1 MRSLL
6 RIITGGSTP
15 PSDLT
20 LFNFKNYPRIMLRII
35 ALLIIGACCSAHARD
50 NYPKNPDIDILHYRF
65 YLTLSDDTDVIK
77 GITTVEI
84 IFKKKGIINVR
95 LDLISSDKANGM
107 TVESVTQNEEKLVYT
122 HIKNELNIT
131 MNNPSTEG
139 QHSEITIRYSGIPI
153 TGLHIKPN
161 KYNERTFFSDNWPNL
176 TRHWLPVVDH
186 VGEKATCEFIVT
198 APVRYQVV
206 SNGLKLEET
215 NLSSTQKKTH
225 WKQSVPISPWL
236 YVLGVAE
243 FAVQYV
249 DWFDCKSIQTWV
261 FHQDR
266 EAGFSDFAKPSK
278 EVLEFYT
285 RYVGPFAYEKLA
297 NIQASSVAGGME
309 SASAILYNEKSVVG
323 DGNFRWR
330 KVVIHE
336 IAHQWFGCA
345 VTEADW
351 DDVWLSEGFATY
363 FTALFIEHAYGRDEF
378 VKEMKNARVQTFT
391 FYKDNPD
398 HTIVHKN
405 LSDMSKVTSS
415 HTYQKGAWVLHML
428 RNMMGDEAFEK
439 GIQNYY
445 RIYMNSTAS
454 TKDFQIEMEKVSGLD
469 LTPFFKQWLNQGGKL
484 ILSGSWSYSVQT
496 KSITIDLTQT
506 QTDGTTFSVPVEIG
520 IYYKN
525 QLIPEIRKMELTS
538 TSGQFKL
545 PSNEEPERIILDPR
559 TVLLAEGSLVKK

>member
-1 MRSLL
+1 MRLILL
-6 RIITGGSTP
+6 
-15 PSDLT
+15 
-20 LFNFKNYPRIMLRII
+20 
-35 ALLIIGACCSAHARD
+35 LLVISFAATATD
-50 NYPKNPDIDILHYRF
+50 NYPKNPDIDVQHYEF
-65 YLTLSDDTDVIK
+65 DMTLSDDTDEIK
-77 GITTVEI
+77 CSATLYILL
-84 IFKKKGIINVR
+84 KKKDIRQIR
-95 LDLISSDKANGM
+95 LDLTNANNGKGM
-107 TVESVTQNEEKLVYT
+107 TVVSVIQQGKKLSYT
-122 HIKNELNIT
+122 HGKNELIV
-131 MNNPSTEG
+131 MLLNPSHAGEQIQFTVTYLG
-139 QHSEITIRYSGIPI
+139 VPA

-161 KYNERTFFSDNWPNL
+161 KYNERTFFSDNWPDL
-176 TRHWLPVVDH
+176 TRNWLPVVDH
-186 VGEKATCEFIVT
+186 VAEKATCEFIVT

-206 SNGLKLEET
+206 CNGLLLEET
-215 NLSSTQKKTH
+215 NLNSTQKRTH

-249 DWFDCKSIQTWV
+249 DTFDGKSIQTWV

-266 EAGFSDFAKPSK
+266 DAGFSDFAKPTK

-323 DGNFRWR
+323 DGNFRWK
-330 KVVIHE
+330 KVVVHE

-345 VTEADW
+345 VTESDW

-378 VKEMKNARVQTFT
+378 VKEMKDCRRVTFN
-391 FYKDNPD
+391 FYKDNPT
-398 HTIVHKN
+398 HTIVHNN

-428 RNMMGDEAFEK
+428 RNMIGDDKFEK

-445 RIYMNSTAS
+445 RKYMNATAS
-454 TKDFQIEMEKVSGLD
+454 TKDFQTEMENVSGLD
-469 LTPFFKQWLNQGGKL
+469 LSAFFKQWLNQGGKL
-484 ILSGSWSYSVQT
+484 TLKGSWRYNT
-496 KSITIDLTQT
+496 TAKTIEFDLKQT

-520 IYYKN
+520 IYKKD
-525 QLIPEIRKMELTS
+525 QLIPDVRKVDLTS
-538 TSGQFKL
+538 VSGQFKI
-545 PSNEEPERIILDPR
+545 PYEGEIERIVIDPR
-559 TVLLAEGSLVKK
+559 TVLLAEWSFEKI

>member
-1 MRSLL
+1 MRVFILL
-6 RIITGGSTP
+6 
-15 PSDLT
+15 L
-20 LFNFKNYPRIMLRII
+20 LFVSGV
-35 ALLIIGACCSAHARD
+35 AQAAD
-50 NYPKNPDIDILHYRF
+50 NYPKNPDVDVQHYKFDITLSDETDEIKCTATIDILLR
-65 YLTLSDDTDVIK
+65 
-77 GITTVEI
+77 
-84 IFKKKGIINVR
+84 KKDIRQIR
-95 LDLISSDKANGM
+95 LDLTNADKGKGM
-107 TVESVTQNEEKLVYT
+107 TVASVMQNGKRLSYT
-122 HIKNELNIT
+122 HLRNELLVT
-131 MNNPSTEG
+131 LLNPSQAGEQVQFTV
-139 QHSEITIRYSGIPI
+139 TYSGIPA

-161 KYNERTFFSDNWPNL
+161 RHNERTFFSDNWPDL
-176 TRHWLPVVDH
+176 TRNWLPVVDH
-186 VGEKATCEFIVT
+186 VAEKATCEFIVT

-206 SNGLKLEET
+206 CNGLLLEET
-215 NLSSTQKKTH
+215 NLNATQKRTH

-249 DWFDCKSIQTWV
+249 DTFDGKSIQTWV

-266 EAGFSDFAKPSK
+266 DAGFADFARPTK

-323 DGNFRWR
+323 DGNFRWK
-330 KVVIHE
+330 KVVVHE

-345 VTEADW
+345 VTESDW

-378 VKEMKNARVQTFT
+378 VKEMQDARRITFNY
-391 FYKDNPD
+391 YKDNPN
-398 HTIVHKN
+398 HTIVHNN

-428 RNMMGDEAFEK
+428 RTMLGDEAFEK

-445 RIYMNSTAS
+445 RKYMNSTAS
-454 TKDFQIEMEKVSGLD
+454 TKDFRVEMEKVSGLD
-469 LTPFFKQWLNQGGKL
+469 LAAFFKQWLNQGGKL
-484 ILSGSWSYSVQT
+484 TLNGVWTYNASSR
-496 KSITIDLTQT
+496 TIEFDLKQT

-520 IYYKN
+520 IYKKG
-525 QLIPEIRKMELTS
+525 QLVPDIRNVELTS
-538 TSGQFKL
+538 TAGQFKV
-545 PSNEEPERIILDPR
+545 PYEGDPERIVIDPR
-559 TVLLAEGSLVKK
+559 TVLLAEWTFEKK